1 MSDARVA
8 DDLVLE
14 IEPQLSVLH
23 DVPQKCR
30 EILRVHLAR
39 VPRQRAREVERAE
52 NRDAVAHDL
61 GAGLGQLAVA
71 TRLSSEVND
80 DGARLHSLHRRGRDE
95 YRRLLAWNS
104 RGGDDDVGVL

>member
-1 MSDARVA
+1 MSHARIA

-14 IEPQLSVLH
+14 IEPQLAVLH
-23 DVPQKCR
+23 DVPEKYR
-30 EILRVHLAR
+30 EILRVHLTR

-61 GAGLGQLAVA
+61 GAGFGQLAVA
-71 TRLSSEVND
+71 TRLSSEVDD

-95 YRRLLAWNS
+95 NGRFLA
-104 RGGDDDVGVL
+104 